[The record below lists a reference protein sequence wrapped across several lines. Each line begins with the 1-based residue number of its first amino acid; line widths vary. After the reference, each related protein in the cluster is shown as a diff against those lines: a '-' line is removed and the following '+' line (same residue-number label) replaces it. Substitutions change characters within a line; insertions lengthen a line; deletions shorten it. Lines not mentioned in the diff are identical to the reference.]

1 MRRVD
6 LSNSL
11 NSYMTSQSF
20 TYWLQG
26 WFELTNPAVINS
38 KVFEQIKDH
47 ITLVNIND
55 RSGFVWFLLGI
66 LEDRTSLNKKVTE
79 SVKNALK
86 NEFNKVTPDRELPRD
101 LDQLF
106 KDIQESSKK
115 RMIDLP
121 ERLDTKIIC

>member
-6 LSNSL
+6 LGNSL
-11 NSYMTSQSF
+11 NRYMTNQSF
-20 TYWLQG
+20 IYWLQG
-26 WFELTNPAVINS
+26 WFELTNPTVINS
-38 KVFEQIKDH
+38 KVLEQIKDH
-47 ITLVNIND
+47 IKLVNINE
-55 RSGFVWFLLGI
+55 RSGFVWFLLGV

>member
-11 NSYMTSQSF
+11 NRYMTNQSF
-20 TYWLQG
+20 IYWLQG
-26 WFELTNPAVINS
+26 WFELTNPTVINS
-38 KVFEQIKDH
+38 KVLEQIKDH
-47 ITLVNIND
+47 IKLVNINE
-55 RSGFVWFLLGI
+55 RSGFVWFLLGV

-86 NEFNKVTPDRELPRD
+86 NEFNKVTPDRELPRA

>member
-11 NSYMTSQSF
+11 NRYMTNQSF
-20 TYWLQG
+20 IYWLQG
-26 WFELTNPAVINS
+26 WFELTNPTVINS
-38 KVFEQIKDH
+38 KVLEQIKDH
-47 ITLVNIND
+47 IKLVNINE
-55 RSGFVWFLLGI
+55 RSGFVWFLLGV